1 MPDGQFV
8 HIDPIYLDTVW
19 PHVEALLFSAVAK
32 AHGEVDIS
40 QLRAEIVR
48 GDVILVIWQDDG
60 KVVSAGTVSFIN
72 YPNYRVAYVSFLSG
86 RFSEASFSAF
96 KDWCRRCG
104 ASKIQCWT
112 DDAIARLY
120 QRYGATKA
128 YNVMRFD
135 L

>member
-1 MPDGQFV
+1 MPGQFS

-40 QLRAEIVR
+40 QLRAEIGR
-48 GDVILVIWQDDG
+48 GDVCLVVWEEGGQVI
-60 KVVSAGTVSFIN
+60 SAGTVTFIN

-86 RFSEASFSAF
+86 RFSAESFEALKA
-96 KDWCRRCG
+96 WCRSLG

-120 QRYGATKA
+120 ERYGAVKA